1 MGQKEVAGLQ
11 VAGLAALV
19 MTMKR
24 GLTPVQVKSLIE
36 TNVQKRSNY
45 KKIYTSGGLIDVEK
59 TLKAV
64 RDFPGMLIFK
74 YLKTSVTLGSYLSNK
89 FNIQDQLQETNVSIS
104 S

>member
-1 MGQKEVAGLQ
+1 MTGTSMACPQ

-36 TNVQKRSNY
+36 TNVQRRSNY
-45 KKIYTSGGLIDVEK
+45 KKICTSEGLIDVEK
-59 TLKAV
+59 TLKAI

-74 YLKTSVTLGSYLSNK
+74 VLPAAKRHRLIFLVTWLW
-89 FNIQDQLQETNVSIS
+89 
-104 S
+104 